1 VAQVLS
7 CRNVTQ
13 EQNELEVRRI
23 MEGSDEL
30 RELEKK
36 LMVAYVNQGRAE
48 QHRERLLM
56 QELDQERE
64 LAIED
69 HMERQR
75 QMFLKAEED
84 QEVARRA
91 KEKNQQRELQKQIM
105 DRQALSAE
113 AEEDARRDK
122 EMVDA
127 IVQKIIEEDR
137 NKLTLRE
144 KKKEETYRLVQ
155 QMQEERERNK
165 NELLQQEKDQE
176 AKISAYQN
184 AIMERAKEEQ
194 EEKARVDAER
204 KRRWEVVVKETRS
217 QTQSREE
224 FESLRKILWEEELEA
239 REVREETERAAR
251 AAKQKEEMMLANQAQ
266 LRAKQELIKA
276 QEEEEREMVQT
287 MLIKFAEDEAAA
299 LTEHERERAKQVQ
312 FVSVIQGQRE
322 DKVRRAEAE
331 RAREVKE
338 MEQDVEREKYKKT
351 VVAEA
356 RKRLLEKHAAK
367 LQGYLPKGVLLDQ
380 DEVAHLRKNSFKT
393 FWKDLQ
399 KNES

>member
-1 VAQVLS
+1 
-7 CRNVTQ
+7 
-13 EQNELEVRRI
+13 
-23 MEGSDEL
+23 
-30 RELEKK
+30 
-36 LMVAYVNQGRAE
+36 
-48 QHRERLLM
+48 
-56 QELDQERE
+56 
-64 LAIED
+64 
-69 HMERQR
+69 
-75 QMFLKAEED
+75 
-84 QEVARRA
+84 
-91 KEKNQQRELQKQIM
+91 
-105 DRQALSAE
+105 
-113 AEEDARRDK
+113 
-122 EMVDA
+122 
-127 IVQKIIEEDR
+127 
-137 NKLTLRE
+137 
-144 KKKEETYRLVQ
+144 
-155 QMQEERERNK
+155 MQEERERNK